1 MMNMTF
7 IQDKNMK
14 VRLKRKNSIYYIR
27 WISDDY
33 DCIIT
38 DLKDEA
44 LIFSFFKA
52 LKLRKELFGEWGIE
66 RVKV

>member
-1 MMNMTF
+1 
-7 IQDKNMK
+7 MK

-27 WISDDY
+27 WISDDH

-52 LKLRKELFGEWGIE
+52 LKLRKELFGEWEIE
-66 RVKV
+66 RIKV

>member
-38 DLKDEA
+38 VLKD
-44 LIFSFFKA
+44 
-52 LKLRKELFGEWGIE
+52 
-66 RVKV
+66 